1 MSQATDNS
9 QIDTI
14 AEIAQKVSDENDR
27 RHRQTNTINELL
39 NERQEV
45 LVAMCGLAD
54 LDAEQSEL
62 GSVIDTLKSFSQT
75 LVDYTAL
82 GHFEIYERIID
93 GKERRESVSQ
103 VANKVYPVIS
113 STTEKFVEFNDKYD
127 GIDDKENLSGLH
139 KDLSEIGEAMAER
152 IESEDQL
159 LREMS
164 GRSFN
169 GDA

>member
-1 MSQATDNS
+1 VSDS

-14 AEIAQKVSDENDR
+14 AEIAQKVSAENDR
-27 RHRQTNTINELL
+27 RHRQTHTINELL
-39 NERQEV
+39 TERQEV
-45 LVAMCGLAD
+45 LVAMCELAE
-54 LDAEQSEL
+54 LDTEQTEL
-62 GSVIDTLKSFSQT
+62 GSVVETLKSFSQT

-93 GKERRESVSQ
+93 GKERRLSVRQ
-103 VANKVYPVIS
+103 VANRVYPTIS
-113 STTEKFVEFNDKYD
+113 ITTEKFVEFNDKYD
-127 GIDDKENLSGLH
+127 GVDEKESLSCLH
-139 KDLSEIGEAMAER
+139 QDLSTIGEAMAER

-169 GDA
+169 GGA

>member
-1 MSQATDNS
+1 MNQSVNNS

-14 AEIAQKVSDENDR
+14 AEIAQKVSAENDR
-27 RHRQTNTINELL
+27 RHRQTNTIKELL
-39 NERQEV
+39 TERQEV
-45 LVAMCGLAD
+45 LVVMCELAD

-62 GSVIDTLKSFSQT
+62 GSVIDRLKSFSQT

-103 VANKVYPVIS
+103 VANRVYPIIS

-127 GIDDKENLSGLH
+127 GVDDKENLSGLH

-169 GDA
+169 ADA